1 MYDKKKLY
9 GHLAYYKDHRLE
21 IKRNGIWK
29 RNGKEYPHIL
39 PCNQTDANLIDC
51 GYFNELKDLKSSI
64 KLHSDF
70 HHLNSSQALAFNLMV
85 PIQCEKMYTT
95 LLSLI
100 GESDDVEEFHFEYVE
115 DEMENTNF
123 DFFIKSRN
131 SKYYFELK
139 YTENRF
145 GSAKDDQRHNQ
156 KYQTIYKSRLEKIV
170 KIDKKE
176 FFKRYQLWRN
186 LIYTKNGIVVF
197 VLPKF
202 RKDIADEI
210 ELAKE
215 KMFKKDSV
223 KILFIDDL
231 CLNLISCKNE
241 KIATHYREFYN
252 KYLDIQDI

>member
-1 MYDKKKLY
+1 
-9 GHLAYYKDHRLE
+9 
-21 IKRNGIWK
+21 
-29 RNGKEYPHIL
+29 
-39 PCNQTDANLIDC
+39 
-51 GYFNELKDLKSSI
+51 
-64 KLHSDF
+64 
-70 HHLNSSQALAFNLMV
+70 
-85 PIQCEKMYTT
+85 
-95 LLSLI
+95 
-100 GESDDVEEFHFEYVE
+100 
-115 DEMENTNF
+115 MENTNF

-215 KMFKKDSV
+215 KMFKKDNV